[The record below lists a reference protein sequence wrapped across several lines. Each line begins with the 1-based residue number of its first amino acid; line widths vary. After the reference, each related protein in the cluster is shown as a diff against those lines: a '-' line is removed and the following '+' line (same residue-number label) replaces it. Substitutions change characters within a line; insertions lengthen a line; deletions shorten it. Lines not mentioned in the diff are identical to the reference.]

1 VKRLTSS
8 RSSIWYGRP
17 LMNCPSRQEARA
29 KRMCAHFSPA
39 CSSQFNLEPLA
50 ADACTSFFLTAL
62 PGRRTRHWHWITCH
76 ERKDTR
82 VVAAKWLLSE
92 KCQEGTPGRISPDKL
107 RVTSTGR
114 KTPGLRETITR
125 TFNKSD
131 SPNTTAYQLLTSH
144 LDCRPHLFPLPGVPS
159 WLIFYTMSAEVVHS
173 RLVAVLKTA

>member
-1 VKRLTSS
+1 
-8 RSSIWYGRP
+8 
-17 LMNCPSRQEARA
+17 MNCPSRQEARA

-125 TFNKSD
+125 TFNKSE

-144 LDCRPHLFPLPGVPS
+144 LDCRPHFFPIPGVPS
-159 WLIFYTMSAEVVHS
+159 WIWKGAYFLKGVHS
-173 RLVAVLKTA
+173 PSSPVEQSSKAGQICPAF

>member
-1 VKRLTSS
+1 
-8 RSSIWYGRP
+8 
-17 LMNCPSRQEARA
+17 M
-29 KRMCAHFSPA
+29 
-39 CSSQFNLEPLA
+39 
-50 ADACTSFFLTAL
+50 
-62 PGRRTRHWHWITCH
+62 
-76 ERKDTR
+76 
-82 VVAAKWLLSE
+82 AAKWLLSE